1 MKKFLLL
8 MTLFFALG
16 FSAKAV
22 EYEMNTK
29 DQTYDTSVTNQL
41 SWDFKSINFKALKN
55 NGSTAPTY
63 NSNNWDVR
71 VYAKGTLQITANAN
85 ITSIQFVLSAQ
96 GLRRQAPITASEG
109 TVADQTQCS
118 KSTTECTID
127 WTGNTKSVTF
137 TVGDKSLY
145 GSDGNTKG
153 GQLCFKTILIT
164 TSDEGVAVLAPT
176 FSVTE
181 SDVVLGTEVEI
192 NCKTDGV
199 KIYYTTNGDEPTDAS
214 TLYEAPITIDEDMTI
229 KAIAY
234 KGADKSDVASAS
246 YAIMAEVNSLSAAK
260 QVAHGKSL
268 IYNGDLTV
276 VYKNAPS
283 VYVYDG
289 TEFAL
294 IYGTV
299 DCKAGDVIKGGW
311 KATVDIYAGLFEMK
325 PAGDITVDGT
335 AEIPAPIEITADN
348 AATTYVP
355 ANVSAYCLVKNVTFT
370 AATPAEVNNIT
381 ATVGEKSIVFRNN
394 FKLASV
400 EAGTYDVLGFIAI
413 YDAKKNVI
421 STNESKM
428 QFFPIEYTEVKSDGI
443 DGIEADTNAPVQYFN
458 LSGMRIDNP
467 APGQTVIR
475 LQAGKATKVRF

>member
-16 FSAKAV
+16 FSAKAAY
-22 EYEMNTK
+22 YEFKMSAIYGTATGSSAGEK
-29 DQTYDTSVTNQL
+29 D
-41 SWDFKSINFKALKN
+41 WG
-55 NGSTAPTY
+55 NGITVNIQKGEGTTAPAI
-63 NSNNWDVR
+63 NKAGDVR
-71 VYAKGTLQITANAN
+71 TYANNTITIKSATAKMTK
-85 ITSIQFVLSAQ
+85 IAFYISTQGKVQYAEIKPSVGSIVKQ
-96 GLRRQAPITASEG
+96 GALPDLE
-109 TVADQTQCS
+109 
-118 KSTTECTID
+118 
-127 WTGNTKSVTF
+127 WTGDATEVTF
-137 TVGDKSLY
+137 TVGETNKYGTGMSLAKPK
-145 GSDGNTKG
+145 TA
-153 GQLCFKTILIT
+153 GQFDFTNVYIT

-192 NCKTDGV
+192 NCETEGA

-214 TLYEAPITIDEDMTI
+214 TLYDGAITIDEDITI

-234 KGADKSDVASAS
+234 KGADKSSVASAS

-268 IYNGDLTV
+268 IYNGDLTM

-299 DCKAGDVIKGGW
+299 DCKAGDVLKGGW

-355 ANVSAYCLVKNVTFT
+355 ANVSAYCLVKNVTFET
-370 AATPAEVNNIT
+370 ATPADKNNIT
-381 ATVGEKSIVFRNN
+381 APVGDKSILFRNN

-413 YDAKKNVI
+413 YDANMNVI

-428 QFFPIEYTEVKSDGI
+428 QFFPIEYTEVKQDGI